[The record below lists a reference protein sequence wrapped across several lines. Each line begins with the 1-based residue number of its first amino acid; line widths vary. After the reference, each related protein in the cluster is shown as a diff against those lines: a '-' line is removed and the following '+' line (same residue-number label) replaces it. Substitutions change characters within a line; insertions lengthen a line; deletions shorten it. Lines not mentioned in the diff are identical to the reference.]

1 MTVSL
6 SESDLHAL
14 IDGRLP
20 AAEASLFERQIRQ
33 DRELSSRVETWRR
46 QSASLSAAFGPIA
59 DEPLPMEFLGFGGE
73 TRPVSRAAWFFFGAL
88 VGLGCGLAIGWSLAL
103 ASLR

>member
-1 MTVSL
+1 MIVDL

-20 AAEASLFERQIRQ
+20 AAEASLLERRIRQ
-33 DRELSSRVETWRR
+33 DRELSSRIETWRR
-46 QSASLSAAFGPIA
+46 QSASLATAFGPIA
-59 DEPLPMEFLGFGGE
+59 DEPLPMEFLGYGNE
-73 TRPVSRAAWFFFGAL
+73 ARPVSRASWFFFGAL
-88 VGLGCGLAIGWSLAL
+88 VGLGCGLAIGWALAL